1 MSYFENIKDEERK
14 PVLVVCPSSLTLNW
28 KEEAS
33 KFTPSLKTVVVNGDL
48 KTREEIIRN
57 ITNFDIIITSYDLL
71 KRDINLYK
79 ELNYSFRY
87 IIADEAQYI
96 KNNNTQNAKTI
107 KEIKADTKFAL
118 NWYTN

>member
-1 MSYFENIKDEERK
+1 MNINLGGILADDMGLGKTVQLLAVIMSYFENIKDEERK

-57 ITNFDIIITSYDLL
+57 ITNFDIIITFIRFIK
-71 KRDINLYK
+71 KRH
-79 ELNYSFRY
+79 
-87 IIADEAQYI
+87 
-96 KNNNTQNAKTI
+96 
-107 KEIKADTKFAL
+107 KFI
-118 NWYTN
+118 